1 MEEFL
6 SDRGDSLSPEERAKL
21 QGALSQMKEQH
32 SSLSKAIHSSLAQ
45 VDTAIVTTLQQNTQR
60 VSCSHIISF
69 SVCQHVLL
77 IFFTYCHVFLLPKAK
92 AEEQMQ
98 ETQES
103 IDTLLRELSS
113 LDDSKRRSLGDSVTD
128 TPSSVTQE
136 NALNSHRDVLQVRF
150 LNQC

>member
-32 SSLSKAIHSSLAQ
+32 SSLTKTIQSSLAQ

-69 SVCQHVLL
+69 STCQCVLL
-77 IFFTYCHVFLLPKAK
+77 IFLLIVIAKAK

-113 LDDSKRRSLGDSVTD
+113 LDDSKRRSFGDTVTD
-128 TPSSVTQE
+128 TPTSVTQE

-150 LNQC
+150 LNHC

>member
-32 SSLSKAIHSSLAQ
+32 SSLTKSIQSSLAQ

-69 SVCQHVLL
+69 SICQSVLFILLL
-77 IFFTYCHVFLLPKAK
+77 IVIAKAK

-113 LDDSKRRSLGDSVTD
+113 LDDSKRRSFGDTVTD
-128 TPSSVTQE
+128 TPTSVTQE

-150 LNQC
+150 LNHC

>member
-32 SSLSKAIHSSLAQ
+32 SSLTKTIQSSLAQ

-69 SVCQHVLL
+69 SICQCVLL
-77 IFFTYCHVFLLPKAK
+77 IFLLIVIAKAK

-113 LDDSKRRSLGDSVTD
+113 LDDSKRRSFGDTVTD
-128 TPSSVTQE
+128 TPTSVTQE

-150 LNQC
+150 LNHC